1 MSSANPNDL
10 LSAYFDREA
19 APSEETAAKS
29 LVKGSPEAARE
40 IREYGRLSRTLQGL
54 PRVVAPTEFA
64 AAVMQRAERESLIPL
79 DSVASRPLVKPL
91 GVGGFLRRQWTLV
104 VASSISL
111 VAGLLIAIMIWPH
124 GFDAGPSRPISG
136 NFAAAPRDEFRRETT
151 ASGESRIAPKA
162 APTVNA
168 PMLAK
173 GGVAALAAKQSPP
186 KSRESALM
194 LPANLKTAKVGD
206 VVEALQQDGQ
216 QVAVVRL
223 TVVNQVEGLDGVQ
236 SLLVRNTSRTLQN
249 VEEIKR
255 LRQQFGAGKSAEV
268 PKSAVPQAPGDLICV
283 YVEGSREEMLGVLSD
298 LQNESHFPAA
308 ELTNTISFTA
318 LEEYARHAVPPQNGE
333 RTAADG
339 EAARGAVAQ
348 TPAKPTGS
356 QMAVSLP
363 AATVNKI
370 LSAGQPSARGWGQ
383 PSSTSQAQQTPAPLF
398 AASPK
403 SDAEQLKADKQ
414 TAPKADQPGDKQRNA
429 LVARRKAPTPAGA
442 RGGASLSDR
451 WQKESQE
458 VAGDQRSF
466 QIFFVLTD
474 QSQSPAAP
482 AASDAAKSAAATPKP
497 TTAAQAA
504 PAKQTTPS
512 EAPAKPAAPNSG
524 P

>member
-1 MSSANPNDL
+1 MESKACWSATPVGHCRTSRRSNA
-10 LSAYFDREA
+10 SA
-19 APSEETAAKS
+19 SN
-29 LVKGSPEAARE
+29 LGPE
-40 IREYGRLSRTLQGL
+40 
-54 PRVVAPTEFA
+54 
-64 AAVMQRAERESLIPL
+64 
-79 DSVASRPLVKPL
+79 
-91 GVGGFLRRQWTLV
+91 
-104 VASSISL
+104 
-111 VAGLLIAIMIWPH
+111 
-124 GFDAGPSRPISG
+124 
-136 NFAAAPRDEFRRETT
+136 
-151 ASGESRIAPKA
+151 
-162 APTVNA
+162 
-168 PMLAK
+168 
-173 GGVAALAAKQSPP
+173 SPP
-186 KSRESALM
+186 RC
-194 LPANLKTAKVGD
+194 
-206 VVEALQQDGQ
+206 
-216 QVAVVRL
+216 
-223 TVVNQVEGLDGVQ
+223 
-236 SLLVRNTSRTLQN
+236 RNRPCLN
-249 VEEIKR
+249 
-255 LRQQFGAGKSAEV
+255 
-268 PKSAVPQAPGDLICV
+268 APGDLICV

-482 AASDAAKSAAATPKP
+482 AASDAAKSSTATPKP

-512 EAPAKPAAPNSG
+512 EAPAKPAAAEFRAIGPATSVPRLNSPFAEWAASRVPRRSESG
-524 P
+524 ASPEPARSAMLSEDCKTARVQI

>member
-19 APSEETAAKS
+19 APSEESAAKS
-29 LVKGSPEAARE
+29 LVEGSSGVARE
-40 IREYGRLSRTLQGL
+40 ISEYGRLSRLLQGL
-54 PRVVAPTEFA
+54 PRVVAPPEFA

-79 DSVASRPLVKPL
+79 DSVASRPVVKPV

-111 VAGLLIAIMIWPH
+111 VAGLLIAVLIWPH
-124 GFDAGPSRPISG
+124 GFDAGPARPISG
-136 NFAAAPRDEFRRETT
+136 NFAAEATVRTSNDLGSAP
-151 ASGESRIAPKA
+151 A
-162 APTVNA
+162 VNA

-173 GGVAALAAKQSPP
+173 RGVPALAAEQSLP
-186 KSRESALM
+186 KSRETALM
-194 LPANLKTAKVGD
+194 LPANLKTAQVGD

-249 VEEIKR
+249 VDEIKR
-255 LRQQFGAGKSAEV
+255 LRQQFVAAKSAEV
-268 PKSAVPQAPGDLICV
+268 SKSAVPQAPGDLICV

-308 ELTNTISFTA
+308 ELTNTISVTA
-318 LEEYARHAVPPQNGE
+318 LEEYARHAVSTQNGQ
-333 RTAADG
+333 RTAAAGD
-339 EAARGAVAQ
+339 AAKGAVAQ

-383 PSSTSQAQQTPAPLF
+383 PSSMPQAQQSPAPLF

-403 SDAEQLKADKQ
+403 LDSEKLEADKQ
-414 TAPKADQPGDKQRNA
+414 TAPKASQPGRNQSKA
-429 LVARRKAPTPAGA
+429 LVAGRKAPAPAGSRA
-442 RGGASLSDR
+442 GGSLSDR
-451 WQKESQE
+451 WQKESQQ
-458 VAGDQRSF
+458 VAGDQKSF

-482 AASDAAKSAAATPKP
+482 AASDAPKSAGAPPKP